1 MPVFGVPPAG
11 VTDPGYNASEKSPA
25 AVSKASRSKFP
36 ALKRW
41 AMLKSSPSIYETTFD
56 RKIDKD

>member
-1 MPVFGVPPAG
+1 MPVFGSRPARI
-11 VTDPGYNASEKSPA
+11 TDPGYKAGEKSPA
-25 AVSKASRSKFP
+25 AVSKSFGFKFP

-41 AMLKSSPSIYETTFD
+41 AMLKSSPSIYETTPN